1 MGIKHD
7 APESIYAN
15 EQVDDI
21 EQNRP
26 TAERDGLLIPD
37 RDERGYVIREEPY
50 GTKRRVKVILMGA
63 GASTL
68 NFLKKAEEQMSNLDI
83 TVYEKNHDVGG
94 TWLENRYP
102 GCACDIPSVNYQV
115 QTMRVRQ
122 ATAVLTVR
130 NSLVGRSSRGLTSI
144 RTRLKSGSISRV
156 STTRATSSTST
167 SNCGI
172 LFNTLNGTKTK
183 ADGC

>member
-15 EQVDDI
+15 NQVDDI
-21 EQNRP
+21 EQNHP

-37 RDERGYVIREEPY
+37 RDEYGYEIREQPY
-50 GTKRRVKVILMGA
+50 GTKRKVKVILMGA

-115 QTMRVRQ
+115 
-122 ATAVLTVR
+122 LIIIF
-130 NSLVGRSSRGLTSI
+130 G
-144 RTRLKSGSISRV
+144 
-156 STTRATSSTST
+156 
-167 SNCGI
+167 
-172 LFNTLNGTKTK
+172 
-183 ADGC
+183 